1 MEGRPLVAKVLL
13 SCGQSA
19 EVLSGLRDG
28 PAVKTHHDATHRLVA
43 MADVKVDLVGDLGTF
58 GSLGCLA
65 EEKEGDGE
73 DQENGDNKTRHCEHL
88 DSQLRGN

>member
-1 MEGRPLVAKVLL
+1 VEGRSLVAKVLL
-13 SCGQSA
+13 SCGQST
-19 EVLSGLRDG
+19 EVLSSLRDG
-28 PAVKTHHDATHRLVA
+28 PAVQTHHDATHRLVT
-43 MADVKVDLVGDLGTF
+43 MADVEVDLVGDLGTF